1 MPRTSARRPPVV
13 LACDA
18 DVVALRRRVHL
29 TSRRSGIGPIEVR
42 LTGLTPSASLKTQ
55 LRLNALVADGG
66 GSIGSVF
73 VIVAALSSGLLLWLL
88 NGSPFKADWSDL
100 VLLGVML
107 VVAAIAG
114 KLIGIG
120 RATLRLGRELD
131 ALFDHLAGPT
141 PGVVAPLWHTGHAS

>member
-1 MPRTSARRPPVV
+1 MRRISARRPPVV

-18 DVVALRRRVHL
+18 DVIALRRRVRL
-29 TSRRSGIGPIEVR
+29 TSRRSCIGPIEVR
-42 LTGLTPSASLKTQ
+42 LTTLTPSASLKTQ
-55 LRLNALVADGG
+55 LRLNALVTDGG

-100 VLLGVML
+100 VLVGVML
-107 VVAAIAG
+107 VVAAVVG
-114 KLIGIG
+114 KLLGIG

-131 ALFDHLAGPT
+131 ALCDHLSGGAASA
-141 PGVVAPLWHTGHAS
+141 VAPRWRAHHAS